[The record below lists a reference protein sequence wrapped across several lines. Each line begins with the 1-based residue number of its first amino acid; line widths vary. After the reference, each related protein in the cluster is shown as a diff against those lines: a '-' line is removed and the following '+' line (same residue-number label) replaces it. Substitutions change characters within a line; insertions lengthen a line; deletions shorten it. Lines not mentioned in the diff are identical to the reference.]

1 MRKLLLVAA
10 ALCGLVST
18 APAADKPMQMPI
30 DFIGEWCQS
39 NEESYV
45 KGATNYKLPSW
56 TEGGVCTRI
65 LSVQRYGFSFPDGRL
80 NCGPTKIEVRH
91 DTAPSGTAYF
101 ATVTAKC
108 YPDGPVDA
116 GRPMTFRFERYK
128 GNLEVGRV
136 P

>member
-1 MRKLLLVAA
+1 MKTPEVMRRLLLVGA

-30 DFIGEWCQS
+30 DFIGEWCQA

-65 LSVQRYGFSFPDGRL
+65 LS
-80 NCGPTKIEVRH
+80 TEVVAR
-91 DTAPSGTAYF
+91 
-101 ATVTAKC
+101 
-108 YPDGPVDA
+108 PVYM
-116 GRPMTFRFERYK
+116 RKQTS
-128 GNLEVGRV
+128 
-136 P
+136 